1 MPGFGATVV
10 RMRRLWLLLILGLAA
25 CDRDRPTDAASAA
38 APARDPHK
46 IVAEGGALIDVRTPE
61 EYAAKHVDGAKN
73 IPVDDID
80 QRLAEIPKGKPVVVY
95 CHSGGR
101 SAVAAKV
108 LRGAGYDVIDI
119 GGMKNW

>member
-1 MPGFGATVV
+1 
-10 RMRRLWLLLILGLAA
+10 MRLRCLLLFVLLGVAA
-25 CDRDRPTDAASAA
+25 CERERAPEPTTKAA
-38 APARDPHK
+38 APSRDHRAV
-46 IVAEGGALIDVRTPE
+46 VAGGAPLIDVRSPE
-61 EYAAKHVDGAKN
+61 EYAAKHVDGARN

-80 QRLAEIPKGKPVVVY
+80 ARLAEIPKDKPVVVY

-101 SAVAAKV
+101 SAIAAKV

>member
-1 MPGFGATVV
+1 
-10 RMRRLWLLLILGLAA
+10 MRRLIFVAALLLSA
-25 CDRDRPTDAASAA
+25 CERTTPEA
-38 APARDPHK
+38 APVADTARDHRAA
-46 IVAEGGALIDVRTPE
+46 VASGASLVDVRTPE
-61 EYAAKHVDGAKN
+61 EYAAKHVEGAKN

-80 QRLAEIPKGKPVVVY
+80 TRLAELPKNKPVVVY

>member
-1 MPGFGATVV
+1 
-10 RMRRLWLLLILGLAA
+10 MRRLLLLLTLGIAA
-25 CDRDRPTDAASAA
+25 CERDRPPTEAAPTA

-46 IVAEGGALIDVRTPE
+46 VVAEGGALIDVRTPE